1 MYEFIKKAK
10 AFVFDLDGTLYLE
23 DTLIGDVKNTLNLL
37 RKNGKKIVYL
47 TNNSSKTDD
56 EYLQKLKKIG
66 ILEKDDLFYSSL
78 DAAVDYIKSNLSG
91 ARIYPVCTKKVKE
104 YLISC
109 ELCVSDSGDTVLLT
123 YDRELD
129 YQKIVKA
136 NELLVLGAKYVATHP
151 DLVCPAKGVSLP
163 DLGSFIE
170 MFYKSSGRRPDVIT
184 GKPYSEMA
192 NGIMKKLNV
201 LPSETVMVGDRLN
214 TDIAFGINS
223 GFNTVLVYSGET
235 TEKIYKES
243 KINVDLAIKDVNEL
257 IKYL

>member
-1 MYEFIKKAK
+1 MYDFIKKAK

-23 DTLIGDVKNTLNLL
+23 DTLIGNVKDTLCTL
-37 RKNGKKIVYL
+37 RQNGKKIVYL

-56 EYLQKLKKIG
+56 EYLQKLSKLG
-66 ILEKDDLFYSSL
+66 ILENDDLFYSSL

-91 ARIYPVCTKKVKE
+91 AKIYPVCTDKVKE

-109 ELCVSDSGDTVLLT
+109 GLCVSDCADTVLLT
-123 YDRELD
+123 FDRELN

-151 DLVCPAKGVSLP
+151 DVVCPAKGVSVP

-170 MFYKSSGRRPDVIT
+170 MFYKSSGRRPNVIT
-184 GKPYSEMA
+184 GKPYPEMA
-192 NGIMKKLNV
+192 NGIMKKINV

-214 TDIAFGINS
+214 TDIAFGLNS

-235 TEKIYKES
+235 TEDAYKKS
-243 KINVDLAIKDVNEL
+243 KVKVDLAIKDVNE
-257 IKYL
+257 ITKYL